1 MTYQRHLGTLAFV
14 LYSLLALLASLL
26 PSQAL
31 SGNPDELSH
40 LVSHATATQNDRIT
54 MLPGLRTEL
63 LHAQTQYL
71 TSLPATFPRPGADKP
86 IHPVWY
92 LTRPTLV
99 QQVSSLQNRIHPV
112 WYLTRPTLVQQVS
125 SLQNRIDTLEF
136 SARSALVQQVSSL
149 QNRIDT
155 LEFSARSALGSL
167 AAAVAPPGIDPV
179 VLANSWL
186 DLPVERFAVISSA
199 LSLLATPYRF
209 GGTTPLALDC
219 SGFTSLVYRQA
230 LGQPLRLKAAYQF
243 EDLVSV
249 PVDALQPGDLL
260 FYAGGSTAAGP
271 LDIGHVAMYLG
282 ATLLV
287 HASSRHGL
295 VLVESTSDLRPPVA
309 AARVITPG

>member
-1 MTYQRHLGTLAFV
+1 MTYQGHLGTLAFV

-26 PSQAL
+26 PSPAL

-40 LVSHATATQNDRIT
+40 LVSHATAPQNDRIT
-54 MLPGLRTEL
+54 MLPGLRAEL

-71 TSLPATFPRPGADKP
+71 TSLPATFPRPGADEP

-92 LTRPTLV
+92 LTRPT
-99 QQVSSLQNRIHPV
+99 
-112 WYLTRPTLVQQVS
+112 
-125 SLQNRIDTLEF
+125 
-136 SARSALVQQVSSL
+136 LVQQVSSL

-186 DLPVERFAVISSA
+186 DLPAERFAVISSA

-309 AARVITPG
+309 AARVITSG